1 MWFITKFRRR
11 SESSVQQLR
20 PIFQVT
26 ACVCASLRS
35 VKMNWRKG
43 QWDNWGLA
51 FSVRLFDAAPQSQTP
66 AYYTDARRT
75 SKVAWSPTL
84 LPSSA
89 APSTFG
95 MGPPRGNYLRRYS
108 PRHGPDGAQYRRRAR
123 KAPPLSAF
131 LKASAAQPKV
141 ILRCLT
147 KRAAKMTTR
156 WWWWSL
162 QFAAWHINC
171 FCWRVYYGVEM
182 AKNKRVCWRRRTN
195 VRKNNGMLQ
204 VWSILRREYMGFC
217 SANIFFWKI
226 FSPFIY

>member
-35 VKMNWRKG
+35 VKMNRRKG

-51 FSVRLFDAAPQSQTP
+51 LSVRLFDAAPQSQTP

-89 APSTFG
+89 ASTFG

-108 PRHGPDGAQYRRRAR
+108 PRHGPDGAQYR
-123 KAPPLSAF
+123 KAPPFVRLFKS
-131 LKASAAQPKV
+131 
-141 ILRCLT
+141 IGG
-147 KRAAKMTTR
+147 AAKSDFEMLNKTR
-156 WWWWSL
+156 
-162 QFAAWHINC
+162 
-171 FCWRVYYGVEM
+171 
-182 AKNKRVCWRRRTN
+182 
-195 VRKNNGMLQ
+195 RKNDNEMMMMISAICSVAHQLLLLTCLLPRGNGKKQTCAEGGGQMCA
-204 VWSILRREYMGFC
+204 RTMGC
-217 SANIFFWKI
+217 CRCDQ
-226 FSPFIY
+226 Y